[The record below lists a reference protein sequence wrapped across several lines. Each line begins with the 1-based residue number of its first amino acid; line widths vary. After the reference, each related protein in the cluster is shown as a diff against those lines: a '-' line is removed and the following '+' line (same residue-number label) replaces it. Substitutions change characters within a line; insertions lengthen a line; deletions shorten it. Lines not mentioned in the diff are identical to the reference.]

1 MPMRGKPAK
10 GHMAKLTELQ
20 AIKERFLANAASL
33 WDAHDSRINRVLNE
47 SSTSTLTVTFTC
59 RIDESQAPIKATTKI
74 KFAAKAT
81 SDSLESEIDP
91 PEQGQIFRPEEI
103 TPPSKSKTACKPKR
117 ARKKKA
123 ATETEPRP
131 TVTEGV
137 SD

>member
-1 MPMRGKPAK
+1 
-10 GHMAKLTELQ
+10 MAKLTELQ
-20 AIKERFLANAASL
+20 AIKERFLSNAASL

-91 PEQGQIFRPEEI
+91 PEQGQIFKPEEI
-103 TPPSKSKTACKPKR
+103 APPPPAKSKCKPKR
-117 ARKKKA
+117 VRKKKA
-123 ATETEPRP
+123 VVEAEAESGQ
-131 TVTEGV
+131 EGG